1 MMPKYHPELEERI
14 RYDVELNPPDES
26 NAYLISPRTSRNK
39 AMEIMLLALG
49 FFPTT
54 RTTPGDGTKE
64 VFVWGDEC
72 ELVVDLDGDFDA
84 GEVMKTIKQTWKRW
98 GSEET
103 KAEITRVMS
112 YFRE

>member
-1 MMPKYHPELEERI
+1 MPKYPYTTTYPE
-14 RYDVELNPPDES
+14 ES

-39 AMEIMLLALG
+39 ALEIMLLALG

-54 RTTPGDGTKE
+54 RTTPGVGTKE
-64 VFVWGDEC
+64 VFVWGDDC
-72 ELVVDLDGDFDA
+72 ELVVDLDEDFDA
-84 GEVMKTIKQTWKRW
+84 GEVIKTIKQTWKRW

-103 KAEITRVMS
+103 KAEITRVMR